1 MRFPVGAPRMTRAPT
16 AAVSTGRHDSP
27 SRLRKPGGGEA
38 ETDLGGLRGVSG
50 TKIPTAYRAGYER
63 AKALGRDLADPGLVD
78 RYLVHTGVGDPV
90 ADAAIASLENL
101 DAESVHRF
109 IEAGMERDR
118 EALARA
124 PAPLRAF
131 FERIEAPEWFDPA
144 AALPGCRAFHS
155 WSDLFIPA
163 FFVVTVQN
171 AATLISKAFYRTGR
185 VTTEHG
191 LRRIRQN
198 TRHFI
203 EIMLPGALDRDGEG
217 WKLSVRIRLVHARV
231 RRMLRDSGDWDEA
244 DFGAPLSGA
253 HLGLASANFSAT
265 MLQQATRLGAR
276 LGAEERSGFMQI
288 WRYAS
293 HLIGTPDDLLFEG
306 DEARTREFQRVATLL
321 EPSPGEESAV
331 IANALVRALPEVA
344 RMTEPREKQAFIANA
359 FRVSRAL
366 LGPDLSDRLGFPRSP
381 TWGLLRWLRWKREV
395 HAGLH
400 RMFPRLASRW
410 RGSNF
415 VFLLD
420 AASIP
425 DLSYRLPDRLE
436 ARQATPW

>member
-16 AAVSTGRHDSP
+16 AAVSTGRHDSA

-38 ETDLGGLRGVSG
+38 ETDLGGLRGISG

-344 RMTEPREKQAFIANA
+344 RMTEPREKQAFISNA
-359 FRVSRAL
+359 YRVSRAL